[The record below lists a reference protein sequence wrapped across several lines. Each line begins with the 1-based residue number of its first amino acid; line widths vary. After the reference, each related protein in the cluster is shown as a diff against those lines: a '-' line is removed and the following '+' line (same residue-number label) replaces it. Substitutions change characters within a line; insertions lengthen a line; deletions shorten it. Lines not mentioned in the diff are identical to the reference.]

1 MTAGDARMD
10 SISTAAPRAEAATFR
25 VHAVRDPTASSD
37 RMVWCV
43 SHQGREMGRFPGVE
57 QALRAAMAYA
67 RAALRKGDV
76 AVATV
81 ARDRGDG
88 TDIVTHL
95 VGFR

>member
-1 MTAGDARMD
+1 MD
-10 SISTAAPRAEAATFR
+10 STPTAAPRGEAATFR
-25 VHAVRDPTASSD
+25 VHAVRDAAASSD
-37 RMVWCV
+37 RLVWCV
-43 SHQGREMGRFPGVE
+43 SHEGREMGRFPGVE

-67 RAALRKGDV
+67 RAALQKRDV

-81 ARDRGDG
+81 ARERGDG